1 MNGLLQE
8 LLGLAEVEHIRRELE
23 SGCPSAVMTGL
34 SPVHRVLLSAAL
46 SRAVKRPLVLV
57 CADERECRRF
67 AGDLEG
73 LLGEPALW
81 LPGREMHLRPETVGS
96 RQWDYR
102 RMAALHRML
111 TEAPPV
117 ILTTA
122 EALCQRCI
130 PPQVLSSAVRVLEPG
145 QRYDPAQL
153 CRDLADAGYTRCDQ
167 VEGPGQFA
175 LRGGILDVFS
185 PEGEQPVRCDFFD
198 DEIDALGRF
207 DPGTQRRTENI
218 PRAVLLPAAEVL
230 PGCRPEAAEIL
241 EKAAR
246 RYEKKDE
253 TARLCAT
260 LRADA
265 AALQAGV
272 IPGGGDRYMAA
283 VYEEFSCPADYLPKG
298 ALVCISES
306 GRVAEGLKQW
316 LWQRHQDIVASEESG
331 VLAGEFSRLQWD
343 REELVHFLG
352 GFPVCQMESLPTSRF
367 LLEPKAMVQVAAKQL
382 SVYGGS
388 RETAVTDLTHYLTSG

>member
-8 LLGLAEVEHIRRELE
+8 LLGLAEVEHIRWKLE

-145 QRYDPAQL
+145 QR
-153 CRDLADAGYTRCDQ
+153 
-167 VEGPGQFA
+167 
-175 LRGGILDVFS
+175 
-185 PEGEQPVRCDFFD
+185 
-198 DEIDALGRF
+198 
-207 DPGTQRRTENI
+207 
-218 PRAVLLPAAEVL
+218 
-230 PGCRPEAAEIL
+230 
-241 EKAAR
+241 
-246 RYEKKDE
+246 
-253 TARLCAT
+253 
-260 LRADA
+260 
-265 AALQAGV
+265 
-272 IPGGGDRYMAA
+272 
-283 VYEEFSCPADYLPKG
+283 
-298 ALVCISES
+298 
-306 GRVAEGLKQW
+306 
-316 LWQRHQDIVASEESG
+316 
-331 VLAGEFSRLQWD
+331 
-343 REELVHFLG
+343 
-352 GFPVCQMESLPTSRF
+352 
-367 LLEPKAMVQVAAKQL
+367 
-382 SVYGGS
+382 
-388 RETAVTDLTHYLTSG
+388 